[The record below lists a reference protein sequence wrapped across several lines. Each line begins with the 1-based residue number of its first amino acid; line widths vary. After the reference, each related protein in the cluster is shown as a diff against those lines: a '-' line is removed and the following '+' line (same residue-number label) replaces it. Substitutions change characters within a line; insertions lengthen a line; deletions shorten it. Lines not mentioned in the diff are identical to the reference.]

1 MDMGKQLKRWDIVR
15 PSSYGYP
22 VIQSKKPQKISVG
35 FEWEVQEGE
44 PMDMSDEEYDQCM
57 YQEYY
62 CDKYTSQFI
71 DTYKFKAHGECMS
84 TEFCSPVAYNLQTIK
99 AIARKLAKRV
109 AKDPTLEPN
118 WSEMGGIHV
127 HTSLGG
133 DYTLNNQVFKKV
145 ILMLNR
151 ESSSRF
157 VWDFSGRENAGSCEY
172 THQAESSC
180 WDEDGDYIP
189 QTYGR
194 LMEDLEEAQMVR
206 TNGFGESATIE
217 YRLFHGVAERL
228 LPALEFSH
236 ACTKFVA
243 QHKGDNIPYLVQF
256 KDWLFKQRGYKLLKA
271 QPEWALV

>member
-1 MDMGKQLKRWDIVR
+1 MGKQLKRWDIVK
-15 PSSYGYP
+15 PTSYGYP

-35 FEWEVQEGE
+35 FEWEVQET
-44 PMDMSDEEYDQCM
+44 DFDYMSDENYDQCEWQG
-57 YQEYY
+57 YHS
-62 CDKYTSQFI
+62 DKYTQRFI
-71 DTYKFKAHGECMS
+71 DTYQFKAHGECMS

-109 AKDPTLEPN
+109 AKDPTLNPD

-133 DYTLNNQVFKKV
+133 DYTLNRKVFKKV

-157 VWDFSGRENAGSCEY
+157 VWDFSGREEAGGNEY
-172 THQAESSC
+172 THQAVSSC
-180 WDEDGDYIP
+180 WDECGDYLPDTDSDI
-189 QTYGR
+189 
-194 LMEDLEEAQMVR
+194 MDELEEAQMVR
-206 TNGFGESATIE
+206 TNGFDDDATIE
-217 YRLFHGVAERL
+217 YRLFHGIEDRL

-243 QHKGDNIPYLVQF
+243 QHKGNAVPYLVEF
-256 KDWLFKQRGYKLLKA
+256 KDWVFKQRGYKLLKA
-271 QPEWALV
+271 QPEWVLV